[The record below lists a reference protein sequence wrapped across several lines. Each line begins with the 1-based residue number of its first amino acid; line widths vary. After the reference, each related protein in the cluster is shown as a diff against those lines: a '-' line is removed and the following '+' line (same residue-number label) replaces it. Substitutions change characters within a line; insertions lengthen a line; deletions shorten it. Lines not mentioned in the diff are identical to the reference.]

1 MATAEPSDSERTLKR
16 ELLKKIRKLEIVTMR
31 KVNEQLAGQYH
42 SVFKGRG
49 MSFDDVRLYQ
59 PGDEIRFIDWNV
71 TARSNNEVYVK
82 RFVEERELTVML
94 LVDLSASLKF
104 GTVAQYKKEVAAELA
119 ALLAFSA
126 IKNNDRVGL
135 ILFTGTVEKFVAPKK
150 GRKHVLRL
158 ITEILTFEPESKG
171 TDIAEALGY
180 LSRVAKRRSVS
191 FCISDFQTP
200 PDTFDHALRIVGRR
214 HDLVPIVIRDAMEKT
229 LPKMGLVL
237 MEDLETGVPLWVDTA
252 SGRVRANYERESQLS
267 HEKLLESFRKAKLDA
282 IDVETG
288 GEYVTA
294 LMKFFKLRASRY

>member
-180 LSRVAKRRSVS
+180 LSRVAKRRTVA
-191 FCISDFQTP
+191 FCISDFQTS

-214 HDLVPIVIRDAMEKT
+214 HDLVPIVIRDAMEQV

-237 MEDLETGVPLWVDTA
+237 MEDLETGIPLWVDTA
-252 SGRVRANYERESQLS
+252 SGRVRANYERESKIQ
-267 HEKLLESFRKAKLDA
+267 HEKLLERFRKAKLDA